1 MNIVL
6 ADDSDMILMRLQEM
20 LSHIGFV
27 SIVGI
32 SKNGKDALKMIIEKK
47 PDLAIV
53 DIKMP
58 EMNGLD
64 VLKEVRKTNK
74 NLKFIILT
82 FYVLEQYKKIAFD
95 TGVNYFLSK
104 ADDFDKIE
112 DIVRGCNLGD

>member
-20 LSHIGFV
+20 LAGIDFV
-27 SIVGI
+27 NIVGV
-32 SKNGKDALKMIIEKK
+32 SKNGKDALKTIIEKK

-58 EMNGLD
+58 EMSGLD
-64 VLKEVRKTNK
+64 VLKEVRKTDK

-82 FYVLEQYKKIAFD
+82 FFVLEQYKKTAID
-95 TGVNYFLSK
+95 SGVNYFLSK

-112 DIVRGCNLGD
+112 DIIFDLNK